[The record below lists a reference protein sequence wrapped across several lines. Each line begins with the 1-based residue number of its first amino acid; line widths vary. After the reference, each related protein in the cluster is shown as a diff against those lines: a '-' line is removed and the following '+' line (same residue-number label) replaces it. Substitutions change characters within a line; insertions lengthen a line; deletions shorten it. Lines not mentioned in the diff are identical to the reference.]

1 MDDNISSMGTTSPS
15 EVMPG
20 AMLREERIAT
30 WISLMRTLFR
40 LRIFLEIQ
48 NL

>member
-20 AMLREERIAT
+20 ATLKEERIAT
-30 WISLMRTLFR
+30 WISRMRTLFR